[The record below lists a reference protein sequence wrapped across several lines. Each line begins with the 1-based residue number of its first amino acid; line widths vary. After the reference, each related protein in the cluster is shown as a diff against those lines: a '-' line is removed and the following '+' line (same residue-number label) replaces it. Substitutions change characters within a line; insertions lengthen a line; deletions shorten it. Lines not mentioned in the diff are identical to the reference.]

1 MGRIGVALTLAG
13 TALLSAC
20 ADVPV
25 ACPAI
30 GHIAAV
36 SLTVTADYVNQVGS
50 LRLKACQDAAC
61 TEKDLMLNPG
71 AVTSDEKC
79 TPDGVCSA
87 TSSPDGTLQGFVELP
102 SLSESPMEVTVS
114 GVSKTGAALPVRTVS
129 FTPRGSY
136 PYGEKCGRVISA
148 GVVLDTEGLK
158 QQQ

>member
-1 MGRIGVALTLAG
+1 MGRIGLALTLAG

-36 SLTVTADYVNQVGS
+36 SLTVTADYADQVGS
-50 LRLKACQDAAC
+50 LRLKACQDGAC
-61 TEKDLMLNPG
+61 TEKDIMLNPG
-71 AVTSDEKC
+71 AVTSDETC

-102 SLSESPMEVTVS
+102 TLSESPMEVTVTGTS
-114 GVSKTGAALPVRTVS
+114 KAGVALPVRTVS
-129 FTPRGSY
+129 FTPRRAY
-136 PYGEKCGRVISA
+136 PYGEQCGKFISA
-148 GVVLDTEGLK
+148 GVVLAADGLRPSP
-158 QQQ
+158 